1 MTNTNDPVTVTQQG
15 GIAQVQLNRPDK
27 KNALDIATF
36 EALIQAQ
43 IDLSNNPNIRAVVLH
58 GAGDAFC
65 AGLDISVLT
74 ESDAIANL
82 TERTHGMCNLFQ
94 QAAMGWHQLPVPVI
108 AAVHGHCLGGGL
120 QIALGAD
127 VRIAAPDAQFSV
139 MEIHWGLVPDMGLT
153 ALAPGL
159 IARDHLCEL
168 VLTGDKINGLTAAE
182 MGLIT
187 RVAGDPLK
195 ESLALAGKIAQK
207 SPHAVV
213 AAKRLLSPGT
223 HSVAQKLQSES
234 DAMQALMAGENQRE
248 AVNARLQKRAPKFK
262 DRTVE

>member
-1 MTNTNDPVTVTQQG
+1 MTNSNAPVIVTRQG
-15 GIAQVQLNRPDK
+15 NIAQVQLNRPDK

-43 IDLSNNPNIRAVVLH
+43 IDLSNDPNIRAVVLH

-65 AGLDISVLT
+65 AGLDISVLADG
-74 ESDAIANL
+74 DAIANL
-82 TERTHGMCNLFQ
+82 TERSHGMCNLFQ

-120 QIALGAD
+120 QIALAAD
-127 VRIAAPDAQFSV
+127 IRLATTNAEFSI
-139 MEIHWGLVPDMGLT
+139 MEIHWGLIPDMGLSV
-153 ALAPGL
+153 LAPGL
-159 IARDHLCEL
+159 IARDHLNEL

-187 RVAGDPLK
+187 RVVENPLK
-195 ESLALAGKIAQK
+195 ESLVLARKIAQK

-223 HSVAQKLQSES
+223 HSTAQKLQSES

-248 AVNARLQKRAPKFK
+248 AVNARLQKRAPQFK
-262 DRTVE
+262 DRTIK